1 MATLAQWIE
10 GARPRTLPAA
20 VAPVLVGTAS
30 AHALGGADLALALLA
45 LIVALGFQVGV
56 NYAND
61 YSDGIRGTDEDRVG
75 PVRLV
80 GQRLADPANV
90 RTAAFTCFFG
100 ASVAGLALVALAE
113 TWLLLIVGLA
123 ALWAAWHYTGG
134 KNPYGYRGLGE
145 VMVFV
150 FFGLVAVLG
159 TTWTQAHRI
168 DLATVAGAV
177 ACGLLPCAILV
188 TNNLRD
194 LESDRAVD
202 KRTLAVRLG
211 FGRTRQLYTGLVVGA
226 FVMVLVAALA
236 HPSALLA
243 LLAAPLALRPLRI
256 VRGETY
262 GRELLPALART
273 GVLQLGFAVA
283 LSLGL
288 ALSPVLGVPGI
299 L

>member
-30 AHALGGADLALALLA
+30 AHALGAADLGLAVLALV
-45 LIVALGFQVGV
+45 VALGFQVGV

-61 YSDGIRGTDEDRVG
+61 YSDGIRGTDADRVG

-90 RTAAFTCFFG
+90 KAAALLCFFG
-100 ASVAGLALVALAE
+100 ASVAGLALVALAT
-113 TWLLLIVGLA
+113 TWLLLLAGAA

-134 KNPYGYRGLGE
+134 RNPYGYRGLGE
-145 VMVFV
+145 VMVFI
-150 FFGLVAVLG
+150 FFGLFAVLG
-159 TTWTQAHRI
+159 TTWTQAHRL

-177 ACGLLPCAILV
+177 AMGLLPCAILM

-194 LESDRAVD
+194 IRGDREVG

-211 FGRTRQLYTGLVVGA
+211 PERTRALYTGLVVGA

-243 LLAAPLALRPLRI
+243 LLAAPLAVRPLRI
-256 VRGETY
+256 VRGGST
-262 GRELLPALART
+262 GRDLLPALAQT
-273 GVLQLGFAVA
+273 GLLQLGYAVA
-283 LSLGL
+283 LTVGL
-288 ALSPVLGVPGI
+288 ALAPALA
-299 L
+299 

>member
-20 VAPVLVGTAS
+20 VAPVLVGTAA
-30 AHALGGADLALALLA
+30 AHAAGNANLGLGVLALV
-45 LIVALGFQVGV
+45 VALGFQVGV

-90 RTAAFTCFFG
+90 KTAAFACFF
-100 ASVAGLALVALAE
+100 AAAVAGLALVALSG
-113 TWLLLIVGLA
+113 TWWLLLIGLA

-134 KNPYGYRGLGE
+134 TNPYGYRGLGE
-145 VMVFV
+145 VMVFI

-159 TTWTQAHRI
+159 TTWTQAHA
-168 DLATVAGAV
+168 LTFGAV
-177 ACGLLPCAILV
+177 GGALGCGALACAILV

-194 LESDRAVD
+194 LEGDREVG

-211 FGRTRQLYTGLVVGA
+211 FPRTRRLYAALVALA
-226 FVMVLVAALA
+226 FVGVLLAALH
-236 HPSALLA
+236 HPTALVGLLA
-243 LLAAPLALRPLRI
+243 LPLAVRP
-256 VRGETY
+256 VRAVLGETY
-262 GRELLPALART
+262 GRDLLPALGQT
-273 GVLQLGFAVA
+273 GVLQLGYAVA
-283 LSLGL
+283 LTVGL
-288 ALSPVLGVPGI
+288 I
-299 L
+299 LA

>member
-1 MATLAQWIE
+1 MTDSMNVWVA

-20 VAPVLVGTAS
+20 LAPILAGIAS
-30 AHALGGADLALALLA
+30 AMPVVASVTTVRFWVIALLCFVVALAL
-45 LIVALGFQVGV
+45 QVGV

-90 RTAAFTCFFG
+90 KAAAFACFFF
-100 ASVAGLALVALAE
+100 ASVAGMMLVALANA
-113 TWLLLIVGLA
+113 WVLALVGLA

-134 KNPYGYRGLGE
+134 SNPYGYRGLGE

-150 FFGLVAVLG
+150 FFGLFAVLG

-168 DLATVAGAV
+168 DLGAV
-177 ACGLLPCAILV
+177 GGALGCGALACAILV

-194 LESDRAVD
+194 LESDRAAG

-211 FGRTRQLYTGLVVGA
+211 FPRTRRLYAGLV
-226 FVMVLVAALA
+226 ALA
-236 HPSALLA
+236 FLGV
-243 LLAAPLALRPLRI
+243 LLAAVHHPTALVALTALPLAIRPVRSVLR
-256 VRGETY
+256 ETY
-262 GRELLPALART
+262 GRDLLPALGQT
-273 GVLQLGFAVA
+273 GLLQLGYAVA
-283 LSLGL
+283 LTVGL
-288 ALSPVLGVPGI
+288 VLA
-299 L
+299 

>member
-20 VAPVLVGTAS
+20 VAPVLVGTAA
-30 AHALGGADLALALLA
+30 AHAAGNANLGLGVLALL
-45 LIVALGFQVGV
+45 VALGFQVGV

-90 RTAAFTCFFG
+90 KAAAFACFFA
-100 ASVAGLALVALAE
+100 ASVAGLALVALSNAW
-113 TWLLLIVGLA
+113 WLLLAGIA

-145 VMVFV
+145 VMVFI
-150 FFGLVAVLG
+150 FFGLFAVLG
-159 TTWTQAHRI
+159 TTWTQAQT
-168 DLATVAGAV
+168 LTLGAV
-177 ACGLLPCAILV
+177 GGAIGCGALACAILV

-194 LESDRAVD
+194 LQTDRAAG

-211 FGRTRQLYTGLVVGA
+211 FHRTRLLYVALVVSA
-226 FVMVLVAALA
+226 FLAVGLAAIA
-236 HPSALLA
+236 HPTALVGLLA
-243 LLAAPLALRPLRI
+243 IPLAIRP
-256 VRGETY
+256 VRVVLGGAS
-262 GRELLPALART
+262 GRRLIPALVQT
-273 GVLQLGFAVA
+273 GVLQLGYAVA
-283 LSLGL
+283 LTVGL
-288 ALSPVLGVPGI
+288 ALV
-299 L
+299 